1 MRTFRSTEYERP
13 WPRREEAVPIAY
25 IGIKYNY
32 RFGGAQRYYG
42 GGTPSGA
49 FDTGLS
55 AFVVDHLNKSR
66 QRLVLD
72 MSNAR
77 RRGEGIVRAKS
88 RVDTGKMQDSV
99 TGTGDFGTD
108 ILKISFG
115 WESFNP
121 FYAPFQEFGT
131 RTGITP
137 MMAVFDAFNSVTA
150 ELAARL
156 GGR

>member
-1 MRTFRSTEYERP
+1 MFQ
-13 WPRREEAVPIAY
+13 IAY

-49 FDTGLS
+49 FDIGLS
-55 AFVVDHLNKSR
+55 AFVIDHLNKSR
-66 QRLVLD
+66 QTLVLD

-77 RRGEGIVRAKS
+77 RRGEGLVRAKS
-88 RVDTGKMQDSV
+88 RVDTGKMKSSV

-121 FYAPFQEFGT
+121 YYAPFQEFGT

-137 MMAVFDAFNSVTA
+137 MMAVLDAFNQVTS
-150 ELAARL
+150 ELQARI

>member
-1 MRTFRSTEYERP
+1 M
-13 WPRREEAVPIAY
+13 AY

-32 RFGGAQRYYG
+32 RFGGGYRYYP
-42 GGTPSGA
+42 GGTPNGP

-66 QRLVLD
+66 QQLLLD
-72 MSNAR
+72 MSNMR
-77 RRGEGIVRAKS
+77 RRGEALVRAKS
-88 RVDTGKMQDSV
+88 RVDTGRMKASV

-108 ILKISFG
+108 ILKITFG
-115 WESFNP
+115 WAFDSP

-131 RTGITP
+131 RHGITP
-137 MMAVFDAFNSVTA
+137 MMAVLDAYNQVVT
-150 ELAARL
+150 ELQARL

>member
-1 MRTFRSTEYERP
+1 M
-13 WPRREEAVPIAY
+13 AY

-32 RFGGAQRYYG
+32 RFGGSHRYYG
-42 GGTPSGA
+42 GGTPHGA

-66 QRLVLD
+66 QRLLLD
-72 MSNAR
+72 LSNAR
-77 RRGEGIVRAKS
+77 RRGEGLVRAKS
-88 RVDTGKMQDSV
+88 RVDTGQMKSSV

-115 WESFNP
+115 WEHDNP

-131 RTGITP
+131 RNGITP
-137 MMAVFDAFNSVTA
+137 MMAVLDAFNQVTT
-150 ELAARL
+150 EIQARL

>member
-1 MRTFRSTEYERP
+1 M
-13 WPRREEAVPIAY
+13 AY

-32 RFGGAQRYYG
+32 RFGGTNRYYG
-42 GGTPSGA
+42 SGTPQGA
-49 FDTGLS
+49 FDVGLS

-77 RRGEGIVRAKS
+77 RRGEGMVRAKS
-88 RVDTGKMQDSV
+88 RVDTGLMKRSV

-115 WESFNP
+115 WEHRDP

-137 MMAVFDAFNSVTA
+137 MMAVLDAYNRVTT
-150 ELAARL
+150 ELQARL

>member
-1 MRTFRSTEYERP
+1 M
-13 WPRREEAVPIAY
+13 AY

-42 GGTPSGA
+42 GGSPGGA

-66 QRLVLD
+66 QSLVLD
-72 MSNAR
+72 LSNAR
-77 RRGEGIVRAKS
+77 RRGEALVRAKS
-88 RVDTGKMQDSV
+88 RVDTGQMKSSV

-115 WESFNP
+115 WESGNP
-121 FYAPFQEFGT
+121 YYAPFQEFGT
-131 RTGITP
+131 RTGIAP
-137 MMAVFDAFNSVTA
+137 MMAVLDAFTAVTA
-150 ELAARL
+150 EIQARL
-156 GGR
+156 GGH